1 MSTNNVQELYDKAL
15 QYWQNEESEKAI
27 ELVEQALILAPENL
41 DLHCLAMHVKNRG
54 YKDYSFLPH
63 AEFIMDHDIHYNDT
77 LAKDP
82 REVIDLAMYTYS
94 CATRETSYGEEEN
107 PDFDDI
113 ARRYHKYATKVLK
126 AGYPVIFVDS
136 YIDAL
141 VRLGLFDEAFTIGKV
156 CLKLI
161 SGKEVGLPGLDKT
174 DYDDYDSDEFIFSII
189 ESLHEVFMA
198 TWKLEEARDFYIA
211 HLKNNPED
219 WLAYDLLGKIYCYLN
234 QPEEAARQWIN
245 GLIEKGW
252 DDDGPTY
259 LYELCN
265 QIKDPNATKKKAL
278 VKRIEEAKKTLPQQL
293 KPVAEG
299 LCKEI
304 YRTIGYRDKAILD
317 EAYIETKLEV
327 KLPPLQPNHL
337 IDYEK
342 IWLPETQGEYP
353 YKPANEKV
361 EPEEQNEPVVIVSGN
376 VKSDLNTIRRYGI
389 DVTEL
394 AAKGKLPPIV
404 GRDAEIDSLIRI
416 LLRMEKNNPVLLGP
430 AGTGKTAI
438 IYGLAQRIVSG
449 SAPSFLKDKKVFELS
464 MTSLVAGTTF
474 RGDFESRLT
483 NVIKEAAANPECIL
497 FVDELHTIM
506 GAGAANDGTLD
517 AANIVKPALAK
528 GTLRLAGATTLLEY
542 NKRIEKDPAMA
553 RRFTPVMVSEM
564 DRATTIEVLKSRSK
578 LWRENHQ
585 IDISDELIILTV
597 DLTASRIRNR
607 SFPDKAIDLL
617 DEAGAMIRTLRSA
630 DKNGLWKLRPE
641 DIHQVLSEWTGNAVI
656 SKPDNNDKQTFS
668 KPTVKQI
675 TEQFREHIIGQDK
688 AVERMAEAVLR
699 YNLSL
704 KNPDTP
710 VTLLMYGLPGT
721 GKSTCCK
728 ALASVLWPGQND
740 RVMTVNCSEFGDYL
754 ALHRLIGPPPGYS
767 GFDNGGILTARLKR
781 QPHSLIVV
789 ANLTDA
795 HFSVQVF
802 FEQLFKHG
810 SYSDPL
816 TGRLVS
822 AADAVFVV
830 KHDTSDR
837 SQTIGFS
844 CPADSINEE
853 KRVITDLQKKGLS
866 QVFTGLF
873 SLLIPLQPYS
883 SEIVTEIIGAKL
895 KALSDDYQRKG
906 INVSFSESLPH
917 QLTIRF
923 LEIPADKRDIDTFID
938 DLIVSQVRDAVLE
951 KGNYDGI
958 VIPIKFQTQVP
969 NPKN

>member
-1 MSTNNVQELYDKAL
+1 MSTNNAQELYNKAL
-15 QYWQNEESEKAI
+15 QCWQNNESEKAI
-27 ELVEQALILAPENL
+27 ELVDQALKLAPENL
-41 DLHCLAMHVKNRG
+41 DLHCLAMHVKSRG
-54 YKDYSFLPH
+54 YKAYSSLPH

-94 CATRETSYGEEEN
+94 CAARESSYDKEKDF
-107 PDFDDI
+107 DFDDI
-113 ARRYHKYATKVLK
+113 VRRYHKFATKVLK

-136 YIDAL
+136 YVDAL

-174 DYDDYDSDEFIFSII
+174 DYEDSDSDEFFFSII
-189 ESLHEVFMA
+189 RSLHKVFMA

-219 WLAYDLLGKIYCYLN
+219 WIAYDYLGKIYCYLN

-252 DDDGPTY
+252 DDDGPSY
-259 LYELCN
+259 LYSLCH
-265 QIKDPNATKKKAL
+265 QIKDPDATKKKAL
-278 VKRIEEAKKTLPQQL
+278 IKRIEEVKKTLPQQL
-293 KPVAEG
+293 TTVAES

-304 YRTIGYRDKAILD
+304 YRSIGYREKKILD
-317 EAYIETKLEV
+317 ETYIETKLGV
-327 KLPPLQPNHL
+327 KLPPLQPEHL
-337 IDYEK
+337 VDYEK

-353 YKPANEKV
+353 LKPVIEKV
-361 EPEEQNEPVVIVSGN
+361 EPEEQSKPVIIVSGN
-376 VKSDLNTIRRYGI
+376 AKSDLSTIRRYGI

-394 AAKGKLPPIV
+394 AAKGKLPPII

-483 NVIKEAAANPECIL
+483 NVIKEAAADSECIL

-506 GAGAANDGTLD
+506 GAGAANDGNLD

-528 GTLRLAGATTLLEY
+528 GTLRLAGATTLFEY

-578 LWRENHQ
+578 LWRENHK
-585 IDISDELIILTV
+585 IDISDDLIILTV
-597 DLTASRIRNR
+597 DLTATRIRNR

-617 DEAGAMIRTLRSA
+617 DEAGAMVRTLRSA
-630 DKNGLWKLRPE
+630 DKNGLWKLCPE
-641 DIHQVLSEWTGNAVI
+641 DIHQVLSEWTGGAVI
-656 SKPDNNDKQTFS
+656 SKPDKNDKQTLR
-668 KPTVKQI
+668 KPTVEQI
-675 TEQFREHIIGQDK
+675 IEQFREHIIGQNK
-688 AVERMAEAVLR
+688 AIERLAEAVLR

-704 KNPDTP
+704 KNFDTP
-710 VTLLMYGLPGT
+710 MVLLMYGLPGT

-740 RVMTVNCSEFGDYL
+740 RIMTVNCSEFGDYL

-816 TGRLVS
+816 TGRFVS

-837 SQTIGFS
+837 SQPIGFS
-844 CPADSINEE
+844 CPSDKINDE
-853 KRVITDLQKKGLS
+853 KLVITDLQKKGLS

-873 SLLIPLQPYS
+873 SSLIPLQPNS
-883 SEIVTEIIGAKL
+883 SEIVTEIISVKL
-895 KALSDDYQRKG
+895 KAIEGDYHCKG
-906 INVSFSESLPH
+906 ISVSFSESIPQ
-917 QLTIRF
+917 QLTNHY
-923 LEIPADKRDIDTFID
+923 LGMSADKRNIDILID
-938 DLIVSQVRDAVLE
+938 DLIISQIRDVVLE
-951 KGNYDGI
+951 NGNNT
-958 VIPIKFQTQVP
+958 VIEIESISVST
-969 NPKN
+969 